1 SYERAAAAGE
11 LRTETKY
18 ALLAFGR
25 HGTTPDAVLRELERQ
40 LPAPDAATD
49 YLELELAQLPEIA
62 KPRVEPK
69 RLSTGQMALEIAS
82 VGDAWRIRCTG
93 CGESS

>member
-1 SYERAAAAGE
+1 
-11 LRTETKY
+11 
-18 ALLAFGR
+18 
-25 HGTTPDAVLRELERQ
+25 VLRELEAM
-40 LPAPDAATD
+40 LPPPDDATE
-49 YLELELAQLPEIA
+49 YLEVELAPLPEVS

-93 CGESS
+93 CGEASPIVQFRWQVLDQTVPCRCE